1 MSMDLSIIG
10 IVFAIILFII
20 FFAAVVLYLSF
31 RIKETFREEKKRGI
45 LVVKVAFL
53 IGILFL
59 AGGSFY
65 FFAKI
70 LTPSAPITVPDSEN
84 TTDII
89 TPSEPD
95 NSTNDTIPS
104 EPETPI
110 DNTPPPTSNETTN
123 QTGTPEL
130 NLIISYPSRIRMNTE
145 ITLTFS
151 IINPTQYI
159 AHDVVIQ
166 TSILFDYFNVISS
179 THTVTGHAIELEDIP
194 SGTTI
199 CSLTLMSSN
208 RPGEVRETIIL
219 IFNEMTEKI
228 TEEVSISITGGP

>member
-45 LVVKVAFL
+45 LVVKVTFL

-65 FFAKI
+65 FFAQV
-70 LTPSAPITVPDSEN
+70 LAPSTPITVPESDN
-84 TTDII
+84 TTDVIP
-89 TPSEPD
+89 PSEPD
-95 NSTNDTIPS
+95 NSINDTIPS

-110 DNTPPPTSNETTN
+110 DNTPPPSSNETIN
-123 QTGTPEL
+123 GTPEL

-145 ITLTFS
+145 ITVTFS
-151 IINPTQYI
+151 ITNPTEYT
-159 AHDVVIQ
+159 AHDAVIQ
-166 TSILFDYFNVISS
+166 TNILFDYFNVVSS
-179 THTVTGHAIELEDIP
+179 THTVTGHAIELNDISP
-194 SGTTI
+194 GTTI
-199 CSLTLMSSN
+199 CSLNLVSSN
-208 RPGEVRETIIL
+208 KPGEVRETIIL
-219 IFNEMTEKI
+219 IFSEMTEQI
-228 TEEVSISITGGP
+228 TKDVLISITGGP